1 MDLSHGNK
9 LNIKKKQTMKKYSI
23 FMAVAALMFAVSC
36 NKDEV
41 NTVEPTIETEL
52 ITVDLNPMTKT
63 SLSGKATVWT
73 AGDAVSVTVGGKNIG
88 TLTLVEG
95 STFSGEV
102 EAGYNGEATLNYP
115 AGVTTVPASQEAVAN
130 SFANGAALL
139 EGTTT
144 MEALRAGE
152 GASLHNT
159 TALLQFSVAQ
169 AGDVT
174 FEVGS
179 TKYTVTGCKTG
190 ETYYACVA
198 PASSVSFVARIGGYL
213 SKQASNNVTFEANKI
228 ANLQELP
235 APVKGSYKIMG
246 LNGDWT
252 TGESFYKDVDGYLL
266 QDVTLTSASFKFM
279 QNDVWGGMISS
290 KEGKWA
296 FTYDRDGNV
305 EGFTGVFDIW
315 ASSKND
321 AVCVVKANS
330 EMPSYSSENKLLHL
344 LLEGYDDCG
353 LYMWTP
359 SVEGYN
365 NWDAAWKNNTGQIK
379 MKKNATEWQEF
390 TVFEVPSNAVDQKC
404 DFLFKWYGGQSG
416 DYKGKMINADL
427 PFWRNKD
434 GDGSYSLSSKIDIL

>member
-1 MDLSHGNK
+1 MTHSLGNK
-9 LNIKKKQTMKKYSI
+9 LNLKMKQTMKKYFI
-23 FMAVAALMFAVSC
+23 FLASAAMLFATSC
-36 NKDEV
+36 AKEEV
-41 NTVEPTIETEL
+41 NTTGETEL
-52 ITVDLNPMTKT
+52 ITVQLNPETKT
-63 SLSGKATVWT
+63 ALGAEGTTTW
-73 AGDAVSVTVGGKNIG
+73 DADDKVSVTVGGEVVG
-88 TLTLVEG
+88 TLSLVEG
-95 STFSGEV
+95 STFSGEIT
-102 EAGYNGEATLNYP
+102 AGLSGEAILNYP
-115 AGVTTVPASQEAVAN
+115 AGVTAVPASQAAVN
-130 SFANGAALL
+130 GSFADGAALL
-139 EGTTT
+139 EGATTV
-144 MEALRAGE
+144 EDLRAGNSVE
-152 GASLHNT
+152 LKNK
-159 TALLQFSVAQ
+159 TALLQFTVAQ

-174 FEVGS
+174 FEVG
-179 TKYTVTGCKTG
+179 TAKYTVTGCKTG

-198 PASSVSFVARIGGYL
+198 PAEGVNLVARIDGYL
-213 SKQASNNVTFEANKI
+213 SRAATKEVTFTASKV
-228 ANLQELP
+228 ADLGDLP
-235 APVKGSYKIMG
+235 APEKGSYTIMG

-266 QDVTLTSASFKFM
+266 QDVTLTSASFKFK

-321 AVCVVKANS
+321 AVCFVKANS

-379 MKKNATEWQEF
+379 MKKNASDWQEF

-404 DFLFKWYGGQSG
+404 NFLFKWFGGQSG
-416 DYKGKMINADL
+416 DYKDKQINADL
-427 PFWRNKD
+427 PFWRNGG
-434 GDGSYSLSSKIDIL
+434 GDGSYSLSSKIDIQ